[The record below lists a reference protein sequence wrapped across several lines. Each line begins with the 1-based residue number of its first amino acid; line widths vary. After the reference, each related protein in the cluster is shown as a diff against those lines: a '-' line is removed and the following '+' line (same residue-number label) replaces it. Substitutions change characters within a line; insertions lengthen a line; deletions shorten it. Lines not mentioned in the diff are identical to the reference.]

1 MNPSMQHHRTTRRK
15 SFLHGLAPADD
26 LFPIPN
32 WTPVDRAIRRARW
45 QRLRSERESRS
56 SVRHVLGL
64 VGAIL
69 VLVLGISASIGPS
82 WHPLE
87 QAQAT
92 QQAAFF
98 AQEAERAEAA
108 AAATPVRVNA
118 DGIIPGA

>member
-1 MNPSMQHHRTTRRK
+1 MIPSMQHHRTTRKK
-15 SFLHGLAPADD
+15 SFVHGLAPSED

-45 QRLRSERESRS
+45 QRLRSERASRS
-56 SVRHVLGL
+56 GVRQVLGL

-69 VLVLGISASIGPS
+69 VLVLGISASIGPT

-108 AAATPVRVNA
+108 AAAAPVRANA
-118 DGIIPGA
+118 DTTIPGA